1 MTTTG
6 LIDMDIEELF
16 SPDKIYLTTA
26 AIAVVA
32 LFFVS
37 VLAGISVRQR
47 SQGLKSRA
55 RYRPRKR
62 LMEGPE
68 KLCFQLLVELFGEKF
83 YVIPQVEVSALLN
96 HKVGSQDRQT
106 AKRFIENKTVDFV
119 LCNKRSLCPICA
131 VKLADPADKPV
142 KKASRN
148 PLDVTPQD
156 LKKFFKSAHL
166 PLVYLTKPETLNRS
180 YLIDEFSKEVY
191 ETSRLGRARKN
202 SKDDKKT
209 KNKK

>member
-1 MTTTG
+1 
-6 LIDMDIEELF
+6 MDIEELF

-26 AIAVVA
+26 VVAVVG

-47 SQGLKSRA
+47 SQGLKARA

-68 KLCFQLLVELFGEKF
+68 KLCFQLLIELFGEKF

-96 HKVGSQDRQT
+96 HKVGAQDRQT

-119 LCNKRSLCPICA
+119 LCNKHTLRPICA
-131 VKLADPADKPV
+131 VKLAEPRTKNT
-142 KKASRN
+142 KTTRH
-148 PLDVTPQD
+148 PLETTPQD

-166 PLVYLTKPETLNRS
+166 PLVYLTKPEKLNRS

-191 ETSRLGRARKN
+191 ETSRIGRSRK
-202 SKDDKKT
+202 K
-209 KNKK
+209 

>member
-1 MTTTG
+1 
-6 LIDMDIEELF
+6 MDIEEFF

-26 AIAVVA
+26 AIAIIA
-32 LFFVS
+32 LFLVS
-37 VLAGISVRQR
+37 ILAGVSIRQR
-47 SQGLKSRA
+47 SQSLKARA

-68 KLCFQLLVELFGEKF
+68 KLCFQLLIELFGEKF

-131 VKLADPADKPV
+131 VKLASPTDRRPT
-142 KKASRN
+142 KKSPRN

-191 ETSRLGRARKN
+191 ETSRIGRAHKSARKN
-202 SKDDKKT
+202 TKSKSKK
-209 KNKK
+209 K